1 MRTSIDG
8 RVVIQART
16 AEWQRQY
23 RNNDWVPSAL
33 PVRSGSRVWLF
44 AQRLAHEVGGVS
56 RAKFVKTVKAVD
68 FRGAW

>member
-23 RNNDWVPSAL
+23 RNNDYVPSDFL
-33 PVRSGSRVWLF
+33 FGSNAKL
-44 AQRLAHEVGGVS
+44 
-56 RAKFVKTVKAVD
+56 RAAEQLRWFQVA
-68 FRGAW
+68 